1 MLFKNKYLNINRTCR
16 WTPLAAALLSVLS
29 ASAVAQTTAGYPSRP
44 IRFVVGFAAGGPTD
58 VIARITGQDMG
69 ASLGQTVVV
78 ENRAGANAQIAT
90 ELVARATPDGHT
102 LLFSSLSLLV
112 NAILLQDKAKYD
124 PFKDFV
130 PISLAAT
137 LPMVVVTSPA
147 TKINSLPELLAAA
160 KAKPGAITYGAPGHG
175 GSGHLAGALLENL
188 SGTKMTTI
196 PFRGNGPALTDVMA
210 GQVTFM
216 FFPIIG
222 IADQVAGKRLRVL
235 AVGTAKRRADFPDVP
250 TMGEAGFPGFEET
263 APWVGLLAPAG
274 TPPAIVNRLADE
286 MRKSLAKP
294 ETVTRLKAL
303 GANTVGNMP
312 GEYLKF
318 LKKDYERW
326 ARVIKASGVKA
337 E

>member
-1 MLFKNKYLNINRTCR
+1 MNIPFRAAVVAIML
-16 WTPLAAALLSVLS
+16 VS
-29 ASAVAQTTAGYPSRP
+29 ASALAQTPTTNYPTRP

-58 VIARITGQDMG
+58 VIARIIGQDMG
-69 ASLGQTVVV
+69 AALGQTVVV

-112 NAILLQDKAKYD
+112 NAILLEGKARYD
-124 PFKDFV
+124 PFKDFAPV
-130 PISLAAT
+130 SNAVV

-147 TKINSLPELLAAA
+147 SKLNSLKELLATA
-160 KAKPGAITYGAPGHG
+160 KAKPGVITYGTPGHG
-175 GSGHLAGALLENL
+175 GSAHLAGALLENL
-188 SGTKMTTI
+188 SGTKMTGI
-196 PFRGNGPALTDVMA
+196 PFRGNAPALTDVMS

-216 FFPIIG
+216 FYPIIG
-222 IADQVAGKRLRVL
+222 IADHVASKRLKVL
-235 AVGTAKRRADFPDVP
+235 AVGTAKRHSDFADVP

-274 TPPAIVNRLADE
+274 TPAPIVDRLSVE
-286 MRKSLAKP
+286 LRKSLAKP
-294 ETVTRLKAL
+294 ETITRLKAL
-303 GANTVGNMP
+303 GAVTVGDTP
-312 GEYLKF
+312 GEFLKF
-318 LKKDYERW
+318 LKKDHERW

>member
-1 MLFKNKYLNINRTCR
+1 MNLCCR
-16 WTPLAAALLSVLS
+16 VAAIAVVLMS
-29 ASAVAQTTAGYPSRP
+29 AQVDAQTVTNYPSRP

-69 ASLGQTVVV
+69 AALGQTVVV

-102 LLFSSLSLLV
+102 LLYSSLSLLV
-112 NAILLQDKAKYD
+112 NAILLESKARYD

-130 PISLAAT
+130 PISLAAV

-147 TKINSLPELLAAA
+147 TKLNTLQELLSAA

-175 GSGHLAGALLENL
+175 GSGHLAGALLESL

-210 GQVTFM
+210 GQVTYM
-216 FFPIIG
+216 FYPIIG
-222 IADQVAGKRLRVL
+222 IADQVASKRLKVL
-235 AVGTAKRRADFPDVP
+235 AVGTAKRHADFPDVP
-250 TMGEAGFPGFEET
+250 TMSEAGFPGFEET

-274 TPPAIVNRLADE
+274 TPAAIVNRLSEE
-286 MRKSLAKP
+286 MRKSLARP
-294 ETVTRLKAL
+294 ETIARLKGL
-303 GANTVGNMP
+303 GAITVGDTP

-318 LKKDYERW
+318 LKKDYARW

>member
-1 MLFKNKYLNINRTCR
+1 MNLSLSTAV
-16 WTPLAAALLSVLS
+16 AAAVLS
-29 ASAVAQTTAGYPSRP
+29 SAPAFAQTAAAYPARP

-69 ASLGQTVVV
+69 AALGQTVVV
-78 ENRAGANAQIAT
+78 DNRPGANAQIAT
-90 ELVARATPDGHT
+90 ELTARATPDGHT
-102 LLFSSLSLLV
+102 LLYSSLSLLV
-112 NAILLQDKAKYD
+112 NAILLEGRARYD

-137 LPMVVVTSPA
+137 LPMVVVTSPSSKLN
-147 TKINSLPELLAAA
+147 TLQELLAAA

-188 SGTKMTTI
+188 SGAKMTTI
-196 PFRGNGPALTDVMA
+196 PFRGNAPALTDVMA

-216 FFPIIG
+216 FYPIIG
-222 IADQVAGKRLRVL
+222 IAEQVAGKRLRAL
-235 AVGTAKRRADFPDVP
+235 AVGTAKRHADFPDVP
-250 TMGEAGFPGFEET
+250 TMAEAGFPGFEET

-274 TPPAIVNRLADE
+274 TPKAIVNRLSDE
-286 MRKSLAKP
+286 MRKSLAKAQ
-294 ETVTRLKAL
+294 TIARLKTL
-303 GANTVGNMP
+303 GANTVGDTP
-312 GEYLKF
+312 DEFLKF
-318 LKKDYERW
+318 LKKDHERW

>member
-1 MLFKNKYLNINRTCR
+1 MNKINCLYVL
-16 WTPLAAALLSVLS
+16 WLMALGVPVAAC
-29 ASAVAQTTAGYPSRP
+29 AQSLPNNPNSSNYPTRP
-44 IRFVVGFAAGGPTD
+44 VRFVVGFAAGGPTD

-69 ASLGQTVVV
+69 VALSQTVVV

-112 NAILLQDKAKYD
+112 NAILLQEKARYD

-147 TKINSLPELLAAA
+147 TKINTLPELLVAA

-188 SGTKMTTI
+188 SGTKMTTV

-216 FFPIIG
+216 FYPIIG
-222 IADQVAGKRLRVL
+222 IAEHTAGKRLRVL
-235 AVGTAKRRADFPDVP
+235 AVGTAKRHADFPDVP

-274 TPPAIVNRLADE
+274 TPAAIVNRLSEE
-286 MRKSLAKP
+286 MRKSLARP
-294 ETVTRLKAL
+294 ETIMRLKAL
-303 GANTVGNMP
+303 GANTVGDTP
-312 GEYLKF
+312 ADYLKF

-326 ARVIKASGVKA
+326 ARVIKASGVKP

>member
-1 MLFKNKYLNINRTCR
+1 MTVFRG
-16 WTPLAAALLSVLS
+16 LATIVVAVVSAASF
-29 ASAVAQTTAGYPSRP
+29 AQTPAGYPSRP

-69 ASLGQTVVV
+69 AALGQTVVV

-112 NAILLQDKAKYD
+112 NAILLEGKARYD

-147 TKINSLPELLAAA
+147 TKLNTLPDLLAAA

-216 FFPIIG
+216 FYPIIG
-222 IADQVAGKRLRVL
+222 IADQVAGKRLKVL
-235 AVGTAKRRADFPDVP
+235 AVGTAKRHADFPDVP

-263 APWVGLLAPAG
+263 APWVGLLAPTG
-274 TPPAIVNRLADE
+274 TPAAIVNRLSDE
-286 MRKSLAKP
+286 MRKSLARP
-294 ETVTRLKAL
+294 ETVARLKAL
-303 GANTVGNMP
+303 GANTVGDTP

>member
-1 MLFKNKYLNINRTCR
+1 MNLIHRAAVVLF
-16 WTPLAAALLSVLS
+16 LLSGAPVL
-29 ASAVAQTTAGYPSRP
+29 AQSPAAGYPSRP

-69 ASLGQTVVV
+69 AVLGQTIVV
-78 ENRAGANAQIAT
+78 ENRTGANAQIAT

-112 NAILLQDKAKYD
+112 NSILLQDKARYD
-124 PFKDFV
+124 PFKDFIQV
-130 PISLAAT
+130 SNAAV
-137 LPMVVVTSPA
+137 LPMVVVTSPS
-147 TKINSLPELLAAA
+147 TKLNSLKELLAAA
-160 KAKPGAITYGAPGHG
+160 KAKPGALTYGAPGHG

-188 SGTKMTTI
+188 SGAKMTTI

-216 FFPIIG
+216 FYPIIG
-222 IADQVAGKRLRVL
+222 IADHVASKRLRAL
-235 AVGTAKRRADFPDVP
+235 AIGTAKRHADFPDVP
-250 TMGEAGFPGFEET
+250 TMAESGFPGFEET

-274 TPPAIVNRLADE
+274 TPAAIVNRLSE
-286 MRKSLAKP
+286 ELRKSLAKP
-294 ETVTRLKAL
+294 ETIARLKAL
-303 GANTVGNMP
+303 GAITVGDTP
-312 GEYLKF
+312 GEYLQF
-318 LKKDYERW
+318 LKKDHERW

>member
-1 MLFKNKYLNINRTCR
+1 MNLLCYLVAASFGLAN
-16 WTPLAAALLSVLS
+16 AAAL
-29 ASAVAQTTAGYPSRP
+29 AQTASTSYPSRP

-58 VIARITGQDMG
+58 VIARITGQDIG
-69 ASLGQTVVV
+69 AALGQTVVV

-112 NAILLQDKAKYD
+112 NSILLEGRARYD
-124 PFKDFV
+124 PFKEFAPV
-130 PISLAAT
+130 SNAAI

-147 TKINSLPELLAAA
+147 TKINTLQELLSAA

-216 FFPIIG
+216 FYPMVG
-222 IADQVAGKRLRVL
+222 IADQVASKRLRVL
-235 AVGTAKRRADFPDVP
+235 AVGTAKRHADFPDTP

-263 APWVGLLAPAG
+263 APWVGLLAPMG
-274 TPPAIVNRLADE
+274 TPAAIVDRLSAE
-286 MRKSLAKP
+286 MRKSLARP
-294 ETVTRLKAL
+294 ETVARLKGL
-303 GANTVGNMP
+303 GAITVGDTP

-318 LKKDYERW
+318 LRKDHERW

>member
-1 MLFKNKYLNINRTCR
+1 MIPLFR
-16 WTPLAAALLSVLS
+16 LAAALMMLVSTAAL
-29 ASAVAQTTAGYPSRP
+29 AQTPASYPSRP
-44 IRFVVGFAAGGPTD
+44 IRFVVGFSAGGPTD
-58 VIARITGQDMG
+58 VIARITGQDIG
-69 ASLGQTVVV
+69 VALGQTVVV

-112 NAILLQDKAKYD
+112 NSILLESKARYD
-124 PFKDFV
+124 PFKDFM
-130 PISLAAT
+130 PISNAAI

-147 TKINSLPELLAAA
+147 SKLNSLKELLAAA

-216 FFPIIG
+216 FYPMVG
-222 IADQVAGKRLRVL
+222 IADQVASKRLKAL
-235 AVGTAKRRADFPDVP
+235 AVGTAKRHADFADVP
-250 TMGEAGFPGFEET
+250 TMAESGFPGFEET
-263 APWVGLLAPAG
+263 APWVGLLAPTG
-274 TPPAIVNRLADE
+274 TPAAIVDRLSVE

-294 ETVTRLKAL
+294 ETIARLKSL
-303 GANTVGNMP
+303 GANTVGDTP

-318 LKKDYERW
+318 LKKDHERW

>member
-1 MLFKNKYLNINRTCR
+1 MNALFRMAVASML
-16 WTPLAAALLSVLS
+16 LAS
-29 ASAVAQTTAGYPSRP
+29 ASALAQTPGNYPSRP

-58 VIARITGQDMG
+58 VIARITGQDIG
-69 ASLGQTVVV
+69 AALGQTVVV

-112 NAILLQDKAKYD
+112 NAILLESKARYD
-124 PFKDFV
+124 PFKDFM
-130 PISLAAT
+130 PISNAAV

-147 TKINSLPELLAAA
+147 TKLNSLKELLSAA

-216 FFPIIG
+216 FYPMVG
-222 IADQVAGKRLRVL
+222 IADHVASKRLRAL
-235 AVGTAKRRADFPDVP
+235 AVGTAKRHADFSEVP
-250 TMGEAGFPGFEET
+250 TMAESGFPGFEET
-263 APWVGLLAPAG
+263 APWVGLLAPTG
-274 TPPAIVNRLADE
+274 TPAAIVDRLSAE

-294 ETVTRLKAL
+294 ETITRLKAL
-303 GANTVGNMP
+303 GAITMGDTP

-318 LKKDYERW
+318 LKKDHERW

>member
-1 MLFKNKYLNINRTCR
+1 MNS
-16 WTPLAAALLSVLS
+16 PLQIAAAWLVLTS
-29 ASAVAQTTAGYPSRP
+29 ACALAQTSSPDYPSRP

-58 VIARITGQDMG
+58 VIARIIGQDMST
-69 ASLGQTVVV
+69 ALGQSVIV

-112 NAILLQDKAKYD
+112 NAILLEGKVRYD
-124 PFKDFV
+124 PFKDFA
-130 PISLAAT
+130 PISNVAV
-137 LPMVVVTSPA
+137 LPMVVVTSPS
-147 TKINSLPELLAAA
+147 TKINTLQELLNAA
-160 KAKPGAITYGAPGHG
+160 KAKPGVVTYGAPGHG

-196 PFRGNGPALTDVMA
+196 PFRGNAPALTEVMS

-216 FFPIIG
+216 FYPIIG
-222 IADQVAGKRLRVL
+222 IAEQVASKRLKVL
-235 AVGTAKRRADFPDVP
+235 AVGTAKRHPDFADVP

-263 APWVGLLAPAG
+263 APWVGLLAPAA
-274 TPPAIVNRLADE
+274 TPAAIINRLSME

-294 ETVTRLKAL
+294 ETITRLKGL
-303 GANTVGNMP
+303 GAITVGDTP

-318 LKKDYERW
+318 LKKDHERW

>member
-1 MLFKNKYLNINRTCR
+1 MKNKLCIFGALTTLVAGISHAQSPA
-16 WTPLAAALLSVLS
+16 TP
-29 ASAVAQTTAGYPSRP
+29 YPTRP

-69 ASLGQTVVV
+69 AALGQTVVV

-112 NAILLQDKAKYD
+112 NSILLQEKAKYD
-124 PFKDFV
+124 PFKDFA

-137 LPMVVVTSPA
+137 LPMVVVTSPS
-147 TKINSLPELLAAA
+147 TKINTLQELLAAA

-188 SGTKMTTI
+188 SGAKMTTI
-196 PFRGNGPALTDVMA
+196 PFRGNAPALTDVMA

-216 FFPIIG
+216 FYPMVG
-222 IADQVAGKRLRVL
+222 IAEQVASKRLRAL
-235 AVGTAKRRADFPDVP
+235 AVGTAKRHPDFAEVP
-250 TMGEAGFPGFEET
+250 TMAESGFPGFEET

-274 TPPAIVNRLADE
+274 TPKAIVERLSVE

-294 ETVTRLKAL
+294 ETITRLKAL
-303 GANTVGNMP
+303 GAITVGDTP
-312 GEYLKF
+312 DEYLKF
-318 LKKDYERW
+318 LKKDHERW

>member
-1 MLFKNKYLNINRTCR
+1 MNLLCYLVAASFGLAN
-16 WTPLAAALLSVLS
+16 AAAL
-29 ASAVAQTTAGYPSRP
+29 AQTASTSYPSRP

-58 VIARITGQDMG
+58 VIARITGQDIG
-69 ASLGQTVVV
+69 AALGQTVVV

-112 NAILLQDKAKYD
+112 NAILLEGRARYD
-124 PFKDFV
+124 PFKDFAPV
-130 PISLAAT
+130 SNAAI

-147 TKINSLPELLAAA
+147 TKINTLQELLSAA

-216 FFPIIG
+216 FYPMVG
-222 IADQVAGKRLRVL
+222 IADQVASKRLRVL
-235 AVGTAKRRADFPDVP
+235 AVGTAKRHADFPDTP

-263 APWVGLLAPAG
+263 APWVGLLAPMG
-274 TPPAIVNRLADE
+274 TPAAIVDRLSAE
-286 MRKSLAKP
+286 MRKSLARP
-294 ETVTRLKAL
+294 ETVARLKGL
-303 GANTVGNMP
+303 GAITVGDTP
-312 GEYLKF
+312 GGYLKF
-318 LKKDYERW
+318 LRKDHERW